1 MSKIEL
7 IDPRQPLSGQ
17 LLEALRY
24 PLRAA
29 ALPALAAFTLT
40 HYLGMLP
47 VAGWLLELVI
57 WAATYLYALECLRHS
72 ADGFAQPPEFAEPGH
87 GGWAL
92 VAILLWSTV
101 LTLLVKLNFGGGG
114 WLVTALM
121 AVSLPAIAM
130 SLALDGSVAHALNPL
145 TWLQVMSRFG
155 LPYLL
160 LIGVQ
165 LLIALIVGVTQHGA
179 ESILPRLLA
188 LPLFYFVA
196 NYATLFNFHLMGVL
210 IHQRHEQF
218 GMQPKAHVLA
228 TQNHQ
233 DDDQDLLDE
242 VEALARE
249 QPRAALDLLV
259 PRLRDRAAPASLHL
273 AYRRLLKQQGLRDAM
288 LVHGQIWIAALI
300 AQGESRRAL
309 GVLQECIGLDADFIP
324 DDPRSCGELAD
335 LAARL
340 GMSRMALQLGR
351 GYLAHWPRDPQAP
364 HYGLLTARLLGEQP
378 EQHAEAMRLLDQLVS
393 AWPGHPMQPAM
404 QAAARQLDSGAAPPH

>member
-1 MSKIEL
+1 MSRIEL
-7 IDPRQPLSGQ
+7 LDPRQPLSRQ
-17 LLEALRY
+17 LPEALRY

-29 ALPALAAFTLT
+29 ALPGLVAFTLA
-40 HYLGMLP
+40 HYLALLP

-57 WAATYLYALECLRHS
+57 WAATYIYALECLRQT

-101 LTLLVKLNFGGGG
+101 LTLLVKLNFGGGT

-130 SLALDGSVAHALNPL
+130 SLALDGSVWLALNPL
-145 TWLQVMSRFG
+145 TWLQVMARFG
-155 LPYLL
+155 VPYLL

-165 LLIALIVGVTQHGA
+165 LLVALVVGLARHGFEHA
-179 ESILPRLLA
+179 LPQLLA

-196 NYATLFNFHLMGVL
+196 NYAIVFNFHLMGVL
-210 IHQRHEQF
+210 IHQRHEHF
-218 GMQPKAHVLA
+218 GLQPRAHALA
-228 TQNHQ
+228 RQNHQ
-233 DDDQDLLDE
+233 DDDQRLLDE
-242 VEALARE
+242 VESLAAD
-249 QPRAALDLLV
+249 QPQAALDLLV
-259 PRLRDRAAPASLHL
+259 PRLRDRAAPDALHL
-273 AYRRLLKQQGLRDAM
+273 AYRHLLKQQGLRDAM

-300 AQGESRRAL
+300 AQSESRRAL
-309 GVLQECIGLDADFIP
+309 GVLQECIGLEANFIP

-351 GYLAHWPRDPQAP
+351 GYLARWPRDPQTP
-364 HYGLLTARLLGEQP
+364 HYGLLASRLLSTHP
-378 EQHAEAMRLLDQLVS
+378 DQHAEALQLLEQL
-393 AWPGHPMQPAM
+393 AADWPGHPLSADIGIQ
-404 QAAARQLDSGAAPPH
+404 RQRLASLA